1 MTLKSFPKVV
11 ADGQVIWFVDEKDVD
26 SALRNNKGKE
36 ALFSLS
42 EDLIVVQL
50 PLSRLRKVRSPQ
62 LAQLEKNGLA
72 KKDCVL
78 VMCRDLKVESKY
90 VELETLLED
99 FLAYNLRKA
108 NGYSRF
114 FAALGATSFE
124 FKHENNEISEFSME
138 LDAKID
144 GLASKITALDG
155 SLKGNIK
162 NTLKQIASINK
173 NYKQYSFD
181 TTERIEKAEKI
192 LKECG
197 LEHDEICKDTL
208 NTAKDGLA
216 MLTAYSL
223 TMSNSSYKSKKLQT
237 VLNMGL
243 KIPNLSDADS
253 KQNASLISLKSKME
267 VAALV
272 SDSFEF
278 TLNINFQ

>member
-1 MTLKSFPKVV
+1 MTLRSFPKDI
-11 ADGQVIWFVDEKDVD
+11 ADGQVFWFIDEKDLD
-26 SALRNNKGKE
+26 SAFSNNKGKE
-36 ALFSLS
+36 ALLSLCS
-42 EDLIVVQL
+42 DLIIVQV
-50 PLSRLRKVRSPQ
+50 PLSRLTKIRSPQ
-62 LAQLEKNGLA
+62 LAQLENNGLA
-72 KKDCVL
+72 KKDRIL
-78 VMCRDLKVESKY
+78 VMCDDLKVENKY
-90 VELETLLED
+90 VDLETLIED

-124 FKHENNEISEFSME
+124 FKHENNEITDFSVQ

-144 GLASKITALDG
+144 GLASKITDLDG

-173 NYKQYSFD
+173 NYMQHPFD
-181 TTERIEKAEKI
+181 KAERIEKAEQI

-197 LEHDEICKDTL
+197 LEHDEICKDAL
-208 NTAKDGLA
+208 STAKDGLA
-216 MLTAYSL
+216 ELTALSL
-223 TMSNSSYKSKKLQT
+223 TMSNSSSKSKNLQT

-253 KQNASLISLKSKME
+253 NQNASLISLKSKME

-278 TLNINFQ
+278 TLNVNF

>member
-11 ADGQVIWFVDEKDVD
+11 ADGQVVWFIDEKDLD

-36 ALFSLS
+36 ALLNLGL
-42 EDLIVVQL
+42 DLIVVQL
-50 PLSRLRKVRSPQ
+50 PLSRLTKLKSPQ
-62 LAQLEKNGLA
+62 LAQLERNGLA
-72 KKDCVL
+72 KKDRIL
-78 VMCRDLKVESKY
+78 VMCRDLKVENKY
-90 VELETLLED
+90 VELETLIED

-124 FKHENNEISEFSME
+124 FKHENNEISELSME

-144 GLASKITALDG
+144 GLASKITDLDG

-173 NYKQYSFD
+173 NYKQSTFD
-181 TTERIEKAEKI
+181 KTKRIEKAEKI

-208 NTAKDGLA
+208 STAKDGLA
-216 MLTAYSL
+216 ELTALSL
-223 TMSNSSYKSKKLQT
+223 TMSNSSYKSKNLQT

-253 KQNASLISLKSKME
+253 NQNASLISLKSKME

-278 TLNINFQ
+278 TLNVNF